1 MECPECANTT
11 FVENYAQ
18 GDVVCTSCGLVVS
31 ASVPERHPFL
41 PHSSP
46 ADPENGPAATRF
58 SGARRFSKTNERTI
72 EEMCERAGLGAVQVV
87 SQMIWNNARESPR
100 FKVRKGRNA
109 QGYLAA
115 VIFHACKLSGVPRT
129 PKEICGLL
137 GADLF
142 SMRRMVKDVQ
152 AAADRITV
160 YKSYSFS
167 SPDPVS
173 IFHRYLYKLDL
184 SEGDHRLLKDCA
196 KELWE
201 AHKDRLRTFEVDSV
215 VAGML
220 FFMYGG
226 NRDHLVRI
234 AEACN
239 VSKNTVKG
247 MYNKIFSWE
256 DNDDI
261 GEVS

>member
-1 MECPECANTT
+1 MECPECFNTS

-31 ASVPERHPFL
+31 CCIPERRPYL
-41 PHSSP
+41 PHSAVP
-46 ADPENGPAATRF
+46 DAMAT
-58 SGARRFSKTNERTI
+58 SARKHRFSKTNEKTI
-72 EEMCERAGLGAVQVV
+72 AEMCERAGLASVKVVAQV
-87 SQMIWNNARESPR
+87 IWNNARESPR
-100 FKVRKGRNA
+100 FKIRKGDNA
-109 QGYLAA
+109 LGYVAA

-129 PKEICGLL
+129 PKELCELL
-137 GADLF
+137 GCNLH

-152 AAADRITV
+152 MAADKVTF

-184 SEGDHRLLKDCA
+184 SEADQKLLKDCA
-196 KELWE
+196 KELWR
-201 AHKDRLRTFEVDSV
+201 AHKDKLRTFEVDSV
-215 VAGML
+215 IAGML
-220 FFMYGG
+220 YFMYGG
-226 NRDHLVRI
+226 NKDHVMRI

-256 DNDDI
+256 NND
-261 GEVS
+261 GRQVS